1 MKKGLIKKVV
11 ASALLGI
18 MTMGF
23 VGCGASNNK
32 SATGTK
38 DLLETI
44 QENGKVVVGMSADY
58 APYEFH
64 YIETIQEN
72 GKVVVGMSADYAP
85 YEFHYIDENGK
96 DVIGGFDVDIA
107 NEIANAIGV
116 ELVIQEMDFDALVA
130 ALPAGKIDLVVS
142 GMNPT
147 EERAK
152 VVDFSEIYYN
162 SQHGILV
169 RSEDVDKYK
178 TFADLEDLVVSGMN
192 PTEERA
198 KVVDFSEIYY
208 NSQHGILVRSEDVDK
223 YKTFADLEGAKVG
236 AQLGSTQE
244 QIARSEVPNADL
256 QLLNNVNN
264 LILELKAGKVDAVIM
279 EKPVAEMAVKSNPEL
294 AVGTPI
300 YEDKTGG
307 NAVGMAK
314 NNPELLAKI
323 NEVIKELNETGKM
336 DEYIVKA
343 NELAGSVNIVE

>member
-18 MTMGF
+18 MTMGL
-23 VGCGASNNK
+23 VGCGSSDNASSEGNK
-32 SATGTK
+32 K
-38 DLLETI
+38 DLLDTI
-44 QENGKVVVGMSADY
+44 QEK
-58 APYEFH
+58 
-64 YIETIQEN
+64 

-107 NEIANAIGV
+107 NEIADALGV

-130 ALPAGKIDLVVS
+130 ALPAGKVDLVIS

-169 RSEDVDKYK
+169 R
-178 TFADLEDLVVSGMN
+178 A
-192 PTEERA
+192 
-198 KVVDFSEIYY
+198 
-208 NSQHGILVRSEDVDK
+208 EDVDK
-223 YKTFADLEGAKVG
+223 YKTFADLEGVKVG

-244 QIARSEVPNADL
+244 QIARSEIPNADL

-264 LILELKAGKVDAVIM
+264 LILELKAGKVDAIIM
-279 EKPVAEMAVKSNPEL
+279 EKPVAEMAIKSNPEL
-294 AVGTPI
+294 AVGNPI

-323 NEVIKELNETGKM
+323 NEVIKELNESGKM

-343 NELAGSVNIVE
+343 NELAGSADIVE

>member
-18 MTMGF
+18 MTMGV
-23 VGCGASNNK
+23 VGCGASDK
-32 SATGTK
+32 TSANGEST
-38 DLLETI
+38 DLLEKI
-44 QENGKVVVGMSADY
+44 QEK
-58 APYEFH
+58 
-64 YIETIQEN
+64 

-85 YEFHYIDENGK
+85 YEFHYIDENGE

-107 NEIANAIGV
+107 NDIADSLGV

-130 ALPAGKIDLVVS
+130 ALPAGKVDLVIS

-169 RSEDVDKYK
+169 RSEDVDKY
-178 TFADLEDLVVSGMN
+178 
-192 PTEERA
+192 
-198 KVVDFSEIYY
+198 
-208 NSQHGILVRSEDVDK
+208 Q
-223 YKTFADLEGAKVG
+223 TFADLEGVKVG

-244 QIARSEVPNADL
+244 QIARDEIPNVDL

-279 EKPVAEMAVKSNPEL
+279 EKPVAEMATKSNPEL
-294 AVGTPI
+294 AVGNPV

-323 NEVIKELNETGKM
+323 NEVIKELNESGKM

>member
-18 MTMGF
+18 MTMGL
-23 VGCGASNNK
+23 VGCG
-32 SATGTK
+32 SADNTSSKETK

-44 QENGKVVVGMSADY
+44 QEK
-58 APYEFH
+58 
-64 YIETIQEN
+64 

-107 NEIANAIGV
+107 NEIADAIGV
-116 ELVIQEMDFDALVA
+116 ELVIQEMYFDALVA
-130 ALPAGKIDLVVS
+130 ALPAGKIDLVIS

-169 RSEDVDKYK
+169 R
-178 TFADLEDLVVSGMN
+178 A
-192 PTEERA
+192 
-198 KVVDFSEIYY
+198 
-208 NSQHGILVRSEDVDK
+208 EDVDK

-244 QIARSEVPNADL
+244 QIAKDEIPNADL
-256 QLLNNVNN
+256 QLLANVNN
-264 LILELKAGKVDAVIM
+264 LILELKSGKVDAIVM
-279 EKPVAEMAVKSNPEL
+279 EKPVAEMAVKTNPEL
-294 AVGTPI
+294 AVGKPT
-300 YEDKTGG
+300 YEEESGG
-307 NAVGMAK
+307 NAVGVAK
-314 NNPELLAKI
+314 GNEDLLAKV

-336 DEYIVKA
+336 DEYILKA
-343 NELAGSVNIVE
+343 NELAASANIVE

>member
-23 VGCGASNNK
+23 VGCGASNK
-32 SATGTK
+32 SEKESK
-38 DLLETI
+38 DLLATI

-64 YIETIQEN
+64 YINEN
-72 GKVVVGMSADYAP
+72 G
-85 YEFHYIDENGK
+85 E

-107 NEIANAIGV
+107 NEIASALGV

-130 ALPAGKIDLVVS
+130 ALPAGKI
-142 GMNPT
+142 
-147 EERAK
+147 
-152 VVDFSEIYYN
+152 
-162 SQHGILV
+162 
-169 RSEDVDKYK
+169 
-178 TFADLEDLVVSGMN
+178 DLVVSGMN

>member
-1 MKKGLIKKVV
+1 MKKVLIKKVV

-18 MTMGF
+18 MTMGL
-23 VGCGASNNK
+23 VGCGSSNNT
-32 SATGTK
+32 SAAGNK
-38 DLLETI
+38 NDLLETI
-44 QENGKVVVGMSADY
+44 QDK
-58 APYEFH
+58 
-64 YIETIQEN
+64 

-107 NEIANAIGV
+107 NEIASKLGV

-130 ALPAGKIDLVVS
+130 ALPAGKIDLVIS

-152 VVDFSEIYYN
+152 VVDFSEVYYN

-169 RSEDVDKYK
+169 R
-178 TFADLEDLVVSGMN
+178 A
-192 PTEERA
+192 
-198 KVVDFSEIYY
+198 
-208 NSQHGILVRSEDVDK
+208 EDVDK

-244 QIARSEVPNADL
+244 QIAKNEIPNADL
-256 QLLNNVNN
+256 QLLANVNN
-264 LILELKAGKVDAVIM
+264 LILELKSGKVDAIVM

-294 AVGTPI
+294 AVGEPT
-300 YEDKTGG
+300 YEEESGG
-307 NAVGMAK
+307 NAVGVAK
-314 NNPELLAKI
+314 GNEELLAKV

-343 NELAGSVNIVE
+343 NELAATANIVEE

>member
-23 VGCGASNNK
+23 VGCGASNK
-32 SATGTK
+32 SEKESK
-38 DLLETI
+38 DLLATI
-44 QENGKVVVGMSADY
+44 QEK
-58 APYEFH
+58 
-64 YIETIQEN
+64 

-85 YEFHYIDENGK
+85 YEFHYIDENGQ

-107 NEIANAIGV
+107 NEIANSLGV

-162 SQHGILV
+162 SKHGILV
-169 RSEDVDKYK
+169 RSEDADKFK
-178 TFADLEDLVVSGMN
+178 TF
-192 PTEERA
+192 
-198 KVVDFSEIYY
+198 K
-208 NSQHGILVRSEDVDK
+208 
-223 YKTFADLEGAKVG
+223 DLEGVKVG
-236 AQLGSTQE
+236 VQLGSTQE
-244 QIARSEVPNADL
+244 QIAKAEIPNVDL
-256 QLLNNVNN
+256 QQLANVNN
-264 LILELKAGKVDAVIM
+264 LILELKAGKVDAIVM

-294 AVGTPI
+294 AVGEPT
-300 YEDKTGG
+300 YEEKTGG
-307 NAVGMAK
+307 NAVGVAK
-314 NNPELLAKI
+314 NNEQLLAKV

-343 NELAGSVNIVE
+343 NELAGSVKIVGEDE

>member
-23 VGCGASNNK
+23 VGCGASNK
-32 SATGTK
+32 GEKESK
-38 DLLETI
+38 DLLATI
-44 QENGKVVVGMSADY
+44 QEKGKVVVGMSADY

-64 YIETIQEN
+64 YINEN
-72 GKVVVGMSADYAP
+72 G
-85 YEFHYIDENGK
+85 E

-107 NEIANAIGV
+107 NEIASALGV

-130 ALPAGKIDLVVS
+130 ALPAGKIDLVIS
-142 GMNPT
+142 GMNP
-147 EERAK
+147 
-152 VVDFSEIYYN
+152 D
-162 SQHGILV
+162 
-169 RSEDVDKYK
+169 
-178 TFADLEDLVVSGMN
+178 
-192 PTEERA
+192 EERA

-223 YKTFADLEGAKVG
+223 YKTFADLEGEKVG
-236 AQLGSTQE
+236 VQLGSTQAK
-244 QIARSEVPNADL
+244 IAETEIPNVDL
-256 QLLNNVNN
+256 QQLANVNN
-264 LILELKAGKVDAVIM
+264 LILELKAGKVDAIVM
-279 EKPVAEMAVKSNPEL
+279 EKPVAEMAVKSNTEL

>member
-1 MKKGLIKKVV
+1 
-11 ASALLGI
+11 
-18 MTMGF
+18 MGF
-23 VGCGASNNK
+23 VGCGASNK
-32 SATGTK
+32 SEKESK
-38 DLLETI
+38 DLLATI
-44 QENGKVVVGMSADY
+44 QEKGKVVVGMSADY

-64 YIETIQEN
+64 YINEN
-72 GKVVVGMSADYAP
+72 G
-85 YEFHYIDENGK
+85 E

-107 NEIANAIGV
+107 NEIASALGV

-130 ALPAGKIDLVVS
+130 ALPAGKI
-142 GMNPT
+142 
-147 EERAK
+147 
-152 VVDFSEIYYN
+152 
-162 SQHGILV
+162 
-169 RSEDVDKYK
+169 
-178 TFADLEDLVVSGMN
+178 DLVVSGMN

>member
-11 ASALLGI
+11 ATALLGI

-23 VGCGASNNK
+23 VGCGSSNNT
-32 SATGTK
+32 SAAGDKKETK

-44 QENGKVVVGMSADY
+44 QEK
-58 APYEFH
+58 
-64 YIETIQEN
+64 

-107 NEIANAIGV
+107 NEIADALGV

-130 ALPAGKIDLVVS
+130 ALPAGKVDLVIS

-169 RSEDVDKYK
+169 R
-178 TFADLEDLVVSGMN
+178 A
-192 PTEERA
+192 
-198 KVVDFSEIYY
+198 
-208 NSQHGILVRSEDVDK
+208 EDVDK
-223 YKTFADLEGAKVG
+223 YKTFADLEGVKVG

-244 QIARSEVPNADL
+244 QIARSEIPNADL

-279 EKPVAEMAVKSNPEL
+279 EKPVAEMAIKSNPEL
-294 AVGTPI
+294 VVGNPI

-323 NEVIKELNETGKM
+323 NEVIKELNESGKM

-343 NELAGSVNIVE
+343 NELAGSADIVE